1 MAINS
6 NNSNEEVAGGS
17 GIPLYV
23 GIAPMKVVAVNPTLD
38 ELQAIGVNMKS
49 EPQYTDVSIGGDHYN
64 KRTFWLQCIEPEF
77 TTRFDVLVK
86 PEHRVAK
93 SGKLQWC
100 NSVGQFAFAD
110 SKASEAYE
118 WFKDTGVRQA
128 YVGEETLMDFIKAY
142 ANVANGDEC
151 AFETID
157 RIMAGDVA
165 EIRQLVN
172 ALSDNRVRVLLGVK
186 DGKYQQVYTKHFG
199 RLKPFRKDL
208 FVKQLNDDYGAF
220 NAEYNS
226 TLELEKYVPGLIAPD
241 PEPAAAEAVESDW

>member
-1 MAINS
+1 MAITA

-17 GIPLYV
+17 GIAMYV
-23 GIAPMKVVAVNPTLD
+23 GIAPMQVVAVNPTLK
-38 ELQAIGVNMKS
+38 ELNDLGINAKAEPEYIGVNINS
-49 EPQYTDVSIGGDHYN
+49 DTFN
-64 KRTFWLQCIEPEF
+64 KITFWVKCIEPEF
-77 TTRFDVLVK
+77 LTRFDVLVK

-93 SGKLQWC
+93 SGKPQWC

-110 SKASEAYE
+110 QKASEAYD

-128 YVGEETLMDFIKAY
+128 YIGEETLMRFIQAY

-151 AFETID
+151 AFETMD
-157 RIMAGDVA
+157 KIMAGDVT

-172 ALSDNRVRVLLGVK
+172 ALAENRVRLLLGVK

-208 FVKQLNDDYGAF
+208 FVKQLNDDYGSF

-226 TLELEKYVPGLIAPD
+226 SLELEKYVPGLIAPD
-241 PEPAAAEAVESDW
+241 PEPAVETADSNW

>member
-1 MAINS
+1 MAITA

-17 GIPLYV
+17 GIAMYV
-23 GIAPMKVVAVNPTLD
+23 GIAPMQVVAVNPTLK
-38 ELQAIGVNMKS
+38 ELNDLGINAKAEPVYIGVNINS
-49 EPQYTDVSIGGDHYN
+49 DTFN
-64 KRTFWLQCIEPEF
+64 KITFWVKCIEPEF
-77 TTRFDVLVK
+77 LTRFDVLVK

-93 SGKLQWC
+93 SGKPQWC

-110 SKASEAYE
+110 QKASEAYD

-128 YVGEETLMDFIKAY
+128 YIGEETLMRFIQAY

-151 AFETID
+151 AFETMD
-157 RIMAGDVA
+157 KIMAGDVT

-172 ALSDNRVRVLLGVK
+172 ALAENRVRLLLGVK

-208 FVKQLNDDYGAF
+208 FVKQLNDDYGSF

-226 TLELEKYVPGLIAPD
+226 SLELEKYVPGLIAPD
-241 PEPAAAEAVESDW
+241 PEPAVETADSNW